1 MNSIK
6 KIFLLIKNLFYKE
19 KVKMI
24 GYTYEIST
32 KEEKK
37 RFVEFLKEEATK
49 KKKIET
55 LICVGDGLGIQ
66 RKITY

>member
-1 MNSIK
+1 
-6 KIFLLIKNLFYKE
+6 
-19 KVKMI
+19 MI

-32 KEEKK
+32 KKEKEK
-37 RFVEFLKEEATK
+37 FVEFLKEEAIK

-66 RKITY
+66 KKISY